1 MFRLPSFV
9 PNSFASRP
17 QPPAESPESPEA
29 PESPAMAEETPKP
42 FPFMRLP
49 LELREQIYS
58 IYFNPADHLV
68 KNVDLEARGFFGG
81 IYKWDFDI
89 WTVSKQIHAESKKVW
104 KRENVFVK
112 IATPW
117 PSAGMYRVY
126 IMATEGAPEA
136 LAQSPADRLNH
147 ISSEGLV
154 PIVCTESRANEFS
167 SHYAVVQI
175 TAPFHGVVA
184 EHMVVMLVD
193 DLHLFAQTWYYSAL
207 SYPMLNERLST
218 MFILRNPNREVDS
231 DEQDIGVPLSIQR
244 RLLYPFEHVKG
255 LHGTEF
261 QNYDPTIQAELSRLQ
276 AKPIPT
282 LQEALESATDYMEA
296 GDVALTAPNTDTE
309 TSALQALDLYRKAFH
324 AIHILIH
331 NRTRRVMADMFF
343 HDSVAK
349 GRYAGQTGI
358 TIRVILRL
366 KLVSRTVAAYNKLGR
381 WDDAAFWGMR
391 SIRILRETSN
401 PDFEA
406 FLTEVLGG
414 MDIALLYV
422 RTGIAFWKMEQQ
434 QENWWGEM
442 IAYADEELAKSVELW
457 VAAGNYMKSQARGH
471 VRKELEGYGVPREI
485 FEELFSD
492 VERAEGRESVMAE
505 DGSSSSEG

>member
-9 PNSFASRP
+9 SNRFASRP
-17 QPPAESPESPEA
+17 QPQTESPEP

-58 IYFNPADHLV
+58 IYTNPADHLV

-81 IYKWDFDI
+81 IYKWDFDL
-89 WTVSKQIHAESKKVW
+89 WTVSKQIYAESKKVW

-117 PSAGMYRVY
+117 PSAV
-126 IMATEGAPEA
+126 
-136 LAQSPADRLNH
+136 NH

-154 PIVCTESRANEFS
+154 PIVCTESRANAFS
-167 SHYAVVQI
+167 SHHGVVQI

-218 MFILRNPNREVDS
+218 IFILRNPNREEGS

-261 QNYDPTIQAELSRLQ
+261 QNYDPSVQAELSRLQ

-309 TSALQALDLYRKAFH
+309 TSALQALDLYRKALH

-343 HDSVAK
+343 HDSVTK

-358 TIRVILRL
+358 TIRVMLRL

-434 QENWWGEM
+434 RENWWGEM
-442 IAYADEELAKSVELW
+442 IAYADEEVAKSGELW
-457 VAAGNYMKSQARGH
+457 LAAGGYIKGQARGE
-471 VRKELEGYGVPREI
+471 VRKELEDYGIPWEI
-485 FEELFSD
+485 YEELFSD
-492 VERAEGRESVMAE
+492 VQRAEGRESVVAE